1 MKIAM
6 FAPFAL
12 WPKGTTVARVLP
24 MARALVA
31 AGHECLVV
39 VPPYDNPAEAREPE
53 REGALTVEWL
63 RVPAA
68 GLPLVGAGIAQA
80 ALTVSGFRRLKAF
93 DPDLIHVFKP
103 KAVSGAVQALLWR
116 FGGRAAV
123 VLDCDD
129 WEGRAGWSKLESYPL
144 AFKMAFDVQ
153 ERALLGR
160 NDAATVASHELE
172 ERMRRLDPERPVARI
187 ANFHDPERHAGW
199 QDPER
204 RGKGRRLMGL
214 DLEVAVGLVYSR
226 FFDYPVEGYGELIG
240 RFLKLAPEAQVV
252 VGGAGKYGQQER
264 LRKLLE
270 AAGVGDRV
278 TWLGW
283 LEADEIGA
291 TLAAADVA
299 LMPAL
304 DTVAGRSKCPARLV
318 DLLVAGTPVAA
329 HDVGEAR
336 TYVEDGRNGRLVAPG
351 RADELAEAAV
361 ELLDEGARERARAY
375 GDERLAGDLSPGR
388 AAAGL
393 IELYAAARRRRE
405 QR

>member
-1 MKIAM
+1 M
-6 FAPFAL
+6 
-12 WPKGTTVARVLP
+12 
-24 MARALVA
+24 
-31 AGHECLVV
+31 
-39 VPPYDNPAEAREPE
+39 
-53 REGALTVEWL
+53 
-63 RVPAA
+63 
-68 GLPLVGAGIAQA
+68 
-80 ALTVSGFRRLKAF
+80 
-93 DPDLIHVFKP
+93 
-103 KAVSGAVQALLWR
+103 
-116 FGGRAAV
+116 
-123 VLDCDD
+123 
-129 WEGRAGWSKLESYPL
+129 
-144 AFKMAFDVQ
+144 KMAFDVQ

-172 ERMRRLDPERPVARI
+172 ERMRRLDLERPVARI
-187 ANFHDPERHAGW
+187 ANFHDPGRHAGW
-199 QDPER
+199 RDPER
-204 RGKGRRLMGL
+204 REEGRRLMGL

-240 RFLKLAPEAQVV
+240 RFLQLAPAAQVV

-270 AAGVGDRV
+270 EAGVGDRV

-375 GDERLAGDLSPGR
+375 GDERLAGDLSPER
-388 AAAGL
+388 AAVGL
-393 IELYAAARRRRE
+393 IELYEAARRRRG
-405 QR
+405 RR

>member
-1 MKIAM
+1 MRIAM

-24 MARALVA
+24 MARALAA

-53 REGALTVEWL
+53 RAGGLTVEWL
-63 RVPAA
+63 RASAV
-68 GLPLVGAGIAQA
+68 GLPVLGAGIAQA
-80 ALTVSGFRRLKAF
+80 ILTLSGFRRMKEF
-93 DPDLIHVFKP
+93 DPDVFHVFKP

-116 FGGRAAV
+116 FGGPAAV

-129 WEGRAGWSKLESYPL
+129 WEGRAGWSRLESYPVPL
-144 AFKMAFDVQ
+144 KMAFDLQ
-153 ERALLGR
+153 ERALLSR

-172 ERMRRLDPERPVARI
+172 DRMRGLDPERPVERI
-187 ANFHDPERHAGW
+187 PNFHDPGRHAGW
-199 QDPER
+199 QNPER
-204 RGKGRRLMGL
+204 RAEGRRLIGL
-214 DLEVAVGLVYSR
+214 DPDVPVGLVYSR
-226 FFDYPVEGYGELIG
+226 FFDYPVEDYGELIG
-240 RFLKLAPEAQVV
+240 RFLRLAPAAQVV

-264 LRKLLE
+264 LRQMLE
-270 AAGVGDRV
+270 EVGVGDRV
-278 TWLGW
+278 TWMGW
-283 LEADEIGA
+283 LDAEEIGA

-304 DTVAGRSKCPARLV
+304 DTVAARSKCSARLV

-329 HDVGEAR
+329 HDVGESR
-336 TYVEDGRNGRLVAPG
+336 VFVEDGRNGRLVEPDSAE
-351 RADELAEAAV
+351 DLAMAAV
-361 ELLDEGARERARAY
+361 ELLDEGARWRARNCRE
-375 GDERLAGDLSPGR
+375 ERLAGDLSPER

-393 IELYAAARRRRE
+393 MELYEAAIQRRG

>member
-1 MKIAM
+1 M

-12 WPKGTTVARVLP
+12 RPKGTTVARVLP

-53 REGALTVEWL
+53 QDGGLTVEWL
-63 RVPAA
+63 PVPAAA
-68 GLPLVGAGIAQA
+68 GLPLVGGGIAQA
-80 ALTVSGFRRLKAF
+80 ALTLSGFRRLKSFA
-93 DPDLIHVFKP
+93 PDVIHIFKP

-116 FGGRAAV
+116 LGGPAAL

-129 WEGRAGWSKLESYPL
+129 WEGRSGWSQLESYPWAL
-144 AFKMAFDVQ
+144 KMAFDLQ

-172 ERMRRLDPERPVARI
+172 DRMRGLDPERPVARI
-187 ANFHDPERHAGW
+187 ANFHDPERHGGW
-199 QDPER
+199 QEPER
-204 RGKGRRLMGL
+204 RMEGRRLMGI
-214 DLEVAVGLVYSR
+214 DSEVPVALVYSR
-226 FFDYPVEGYGELIG
+226 FFDYPVDGYGDLIG
-240 RFLKLAPEAQVV
+240 RFLRLAPAAQVV
-252 VGGAGKYGQQER
+252 IGGAGKYGQQDR
-264 LRKLLE
+264 LRELLDD
-270 AAGVGDRV
+270 AGVEDRV

-283 LEADEIGA
+283 LEPDEIGA

-304 DTVAGRSKCPARLV
+304 DTVAARSKCPARLL

-336 TYVEDGRNGRLVAPG
+336 TYVEDGRNGTLVAAEQG
-351 RADELAEAAV
+351 AALAVAAV
-361 ELLDEGARERARAY
+361 GLLGDEARERARGY
-375 GDERLAGDLSPGR
+375 RDEKLSGELSADR
-388 AAAGL
+388 AASAL
-393 IELYAAARRRRE
+393 IDLYEEARRRGRG
-405 QR
+405 R